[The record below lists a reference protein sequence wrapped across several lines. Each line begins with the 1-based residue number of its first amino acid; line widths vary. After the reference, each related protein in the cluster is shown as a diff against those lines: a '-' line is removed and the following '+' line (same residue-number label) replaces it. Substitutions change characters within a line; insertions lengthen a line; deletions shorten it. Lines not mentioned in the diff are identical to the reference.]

1 VESKVRPGHSRARI
15 RQRRAPAA
23 GRPALWEGRFTYHD
37 PDASS
42 GRRQLS
48 VYGSSKAEAEAK
60 LAEAM
65 AALQK
70 GVKPPRGGLTLEAY
84 LDAWLAQ
91 VEPDLKLSTALRY
104 RGLVERHMV
113 PRLGKVRLTRLTPAD
128 VNGLTAK
135 MISAGLT
142 AATANH
148 ARAVL
153 RTALNDAIRQGLV
166 TRNAA
171 ALADPR
177 RIDPKPI
184 EPISPDEA
192 RAILEAFVGHIAE
205 PVVATALWTG
215 MRLGELLALTWDRV
229 DIDGGSLRVAGS
241 TAHLAGRT
249 LMWGP
254 KNRSSVRV
262 VPIAAPLVPVL
273 SAQRLRQ
280 RELRLAAGAAWD
292 GSWGDLVFTNSIG
305 NPLIGSTVTHQFKD
319 RLRTAGLPV
328 RRFHDLRHGAAT
340 LWLAAGVDLKTVS
353 ALLGHSNI
361 ATTANVYTGV
371 LDSLRRDAVDRMA
384 NLLSPTT
391 STLLRPDSAASPRR
405 RR

>member
-1 VESKVRPGHSRARI
+1 
-15 RQRRAPAA
+15 
-23 GRPALWEGRFTYHD
+23 
-37 PDASS
+37 
-42 GRRQLS
+42 
-48 VYGSSKAEAEAK
+48 
-60 LAEAM
+60 M
-65 AALQK
+65 
-70 GVKPPRGGLTLEAY
+70 
-84 LDAWLAQ
+84 
-91 VEPDLKLSTALRY
+91 
-104 RGLVERHMV
+104 
-113 PRLGKVRLTRLTPAD
+113 
-128 VNGLTAK
+128 
-135 MISAGLT
+135 
-142 AATANH
+142 
-148 ARAVL
+148 
-153 RTALNDAIRQGLV
+153 
-166 TRNAA
+166 
-171 ALADPR
+171 
-177 RIDPKPI
+177 
-184 EPISPDEA
+184 SPDEA
-192 RAILEAFVGHIAE
+192 RAILEAFTGHIAE
-205 PVVATALWTG
+205 PVVASALWTG

-229 DIDGGSLRVAGS
+229 DLDGGSLRVAGS

-292 GSWGDLVFTNSIG
+292 GSWGDLVFTNRIG

-319 RLRTAGLPV
+319 RLRTAGLPD

-391 STLLRPDSAASPRR
+391 SALLRPDFAASPRR